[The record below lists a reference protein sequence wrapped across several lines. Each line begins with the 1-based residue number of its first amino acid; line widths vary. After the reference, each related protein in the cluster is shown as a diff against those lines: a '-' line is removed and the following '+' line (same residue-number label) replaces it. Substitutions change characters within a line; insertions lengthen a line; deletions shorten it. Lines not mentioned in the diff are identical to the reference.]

1 MGNARGIFMYV
12 SHAPEHELRR
22 MLRWSPEIAGHYI
35 FCYQGVEAGALQVS
49 STQRCIDLDIQ
60 NDPAPSFE
68 ALNKTLETAMG
79 KTLVFNISYVD
90 INHQS
95 EVVSIN
101 EHTEGLMLAGANFVG
116 STTRKALNDK
126 HIRTTQVIE
135 WFPTALYGGFHG
147 DICYTGE
154 DAGLCRNM
162 TRFEDSE
169 KRTCGDY
176 AASRLC
182 VNGEYVGEGKVGDFA
197 NAQGVHA
204 GHACCVCGGGARH
217 RKSQST
223 KGCVNIRVERCQ
235 WYVQREDTLIQVA
248 ARFAT
253 NCLQIWHFNPEIL
266 HPDSELEPGSLIN
279 IGHLYE
285 VEPNDAMAV
294 LAERFGTS
302 IKHIKVNNWDLA
314 RMPDQ
319 DLPLG
324 KSICIIPNSCVTAE
338 HVVRDIHG

>member
-1 MGNARGIFMYV
+1 
-12 SHAPEHELRR
+12 
-22 MLRWSPEIAGHYI
+22 ML
-35 FCYQGVEAGALQVS
+35 
-49 STQRCIDLDIQ
+49 
-60 NDPAPSFE
+60 N
-68 ALNKTLETAMG
+68 
-79 KTLVFNISYVD
+79 VD
-90 INHQS
+90 N

-197 NAQGVHA
+197 NAQGVRL
-204 GHACCVCGGGARH
+204 C
-217 RKSQST
+217 
-223 KGCVNIRVERCQ
+223 
-235 WYVQREDTLIQVA
+235 
-248 ARFAT
+248 
-253 NCLQIWHFNPEIL
+253 
-266 HPDSELEPGSLIN
+266 
-279 IGHLYE
+279 
-285 VEPNDAMAV
+285 
-294 LAERFGTS
+294 
-302 IKHIKVNNWDLA
+302 
-314 RMPDQ
+314 
-319 DLPLG
+319 
-324 KSICIIPNSCVTAE
+324 
-338 HVVRDIHG
+338 